1 MYNVRNKKESAKM
14 YSVIGKATTGGDLQL
29 VQNGMFGEIGEQIEN
44 NVYEF
49 LPVSATAKD
58 IFVLA
63 TPEVDPDESN
73 YMNNTLRGFKLVLGQ
88 VGDVT
93 QIERHAKGE
102 ISEDMITVPQG
113 ATIAKTGYLFLK
125 AGDRKLTYKATKP
138 NRETDSA
145 LLIAKIEDVVLAL
158 QGMFIGSNGQNL
170 IPQTKNIIFRVLETV

>member
-14 YSVIGKATTGGDLQL
+14 YSVIGKATTGGDLEL
-29 VQNGMFGEIGEQIEN
+29 VQNGMFGEIGEQIEAD
-44 NVYEF
+44 VYEF

-73 YMNNTLRGFKLVLGQ
+73 FMKNTLRGFKLTLGEI
-88 VGDVT
+88 GDAT

-102 ISEDMITVPQG
+102 ISEDMITVADG
-113 ATIAKTGYLFLK
+113 TIAKTGYLYLK

-138 NRETDSA
+138 EVGDSP
-145 LLIAKIEDVVLAL
+145 LLVAKIEDVVRSV
-158 QGMFIGSNGQNL
+158 QGMFIGANGQNL
-170 IPQTKNIIFRVLETV
+170 VPQTKNVIFRIIETV

>member
-14 YSVIGKATTGGDLQL
+14 YSVVGKTTTGGDLEL
-29 VQNGMFGEIGEQIEN
+29 VQNGMFGEIGEQIEPD
-44 NVYEF
+44 VYEF

-63 TPEVDPDESN
+63 TPEVDADESN
-73 YMNNTLRGFKLVLGQ
+73 YMKNTLRGFKLTLGE
-88 VGDVT
+88 VGDAT

-102 ISEDMITVPQG
+102 ISEDMITVSG
-113 ATIAKTGYLFLK
+113 GSIAKTGYLFLK

-138 NRETDSA
+138 TFETDSA
-145 LLIAKIEDVVLAL
+145 LLIAKIEDITRAV

-170 IPQTKNIIFRVLETV
+170 IPQTKNIVFRILETV

>member
-14 YSVIGKATTGGDLQL
+14 YSVVGKKTAGGELEL
-29 VQNGMFGEIGEQIEN
+29 VQNGMFGEIGEQIEA

-73 YMNNTLRGFKLVLGQ
+73 YMNNTLRGFKLTLGE
-88 VGDVT
+88 VADAT

-102 ISEDMITVPQG
+102 ISEDMVTGTV
-113 ATIAKTGYLFLK
+113 AKTGYLYLK

-138 NRETDSA
+138 DKTTDSA
-145 LLIAKIEDVVLAL
+145 LLIAKIEDVVQSV
-158 QGMFIGSNGQNL
+158 QGMFIGANGQNL
-170 IPQTKNIIFRVLETV
+170 VPQTKNIIFRILETV